1 MNLSRSSPYAA
12 SDAPGLLYASFNQ
25 DFSCFSCG
33 MDNGFR
39 IFNCNPLKEKMR
51 KVFDDGGI
59 SIAEMLFRCNY
70 LALVGGGRN
79 PKYPPNKVII
89 WDDERNK
96 GVIELEFRSEVKAVK
111 LRRDKFVV
119 VLANKVIVYSF
130 TMMPTKLHV
139 FETVDNDRGLV
150 ALSSTDDQAILVFPG
165 RQSGHIQIVDLNSV
179 TPTTAV
185 TGGLVNIPSDSSF
198 AHRQSTSSLASSS
211 SGNSGNSGSAHGNTG
226 GGGGPSMP
234 SSSSSS
240 STLSTAPPLPATTTT
255 TITGAT
261 TITTPTTATYPM
273 VASTTKPTANVSII
287 PAHTSP
293 LYCLVTNADGT
304 KCASASDKGTLIRVF
319 DTTTSKLL
327 NEFRR
332 GVDRAEIYSIAF
344 NSDST
349 RICAGSDK
357 GTVHVF
363 NLEGATGGGGVGGG
377 GTGGAGS
384 RVVYSQGGVPAS
396 VRGSGGGGPR
406 YGEVQS
412 LPSPQINSSGNRQSS
427 LAFMKDLLPKYFS
440 SAWSFAQ
447 FKVAADCR
455 CICAFGSDNNTVIV
469 ICADGS
475 FYRFMFDPIKGGEGV
490 RESYHKF
497 LTEDD
502 DD

>member
-1 MNLSRSSPYAA
+1 MNLSRTSPYSA

-150 ALSSTDDQAILVFPG
+150 ALSSADDQAILVFPG

-179 TPTTAV
+179 MPTTAV
-185 TGGLVNIPSDSSF
+185 VGGGSSNVPSDASSF
-198 AHRQSTSSLASSS
+198 HRQSTSLSSSS
-211 SGNSGNSGSAHGNTG
+211 SGNLG
-226 GGGGPSMP
+226 GGQSNTDIPN
-234 SSSSSS
+234 
-240 STLSTAPPLPATTTT
+240 TAAN
-255 TITGAT
+255 
-261 TITTPTTATYPM
+261 YPM

-293 LYCLVTNADGT
+293 LYCLVTNADGS

-319 DTTTSKLL
+319 DTATSKLL

-363 NLEGATGGGGVGGG
+363 NLDGALG
-377 GTGGAGS
+377 GT
-384 RVVYSQGGVPAS
+384 RVYNQSGMPSPA
-396 VRGSGGGGPR
+396 RGPR
-406 YGEVQS
+406 YGEVHQV
-412 LPSPQINSSGNRQSS
+412 PSPHTTSSGNRQSS
-427 LAFMKDLLPKYFS
+427 LAFMKDILPKYFS

-490 RESYHKF
+490 RESYYKF
-497 LTEDD
+497 LTENDD
-502 DD
+502 D